1 MNVGQVLK
9 QLRPSPHRP
18 DSHGRRMPRKSKRL
32 TGYKHSISSNTRV
45 YIEKP
50 EDAWIITSFFNI
62 KIDYKFLKDSLVENL
77 FENATFNFFLNQ
89 NNDYLFTDTS
99 ELIEHDFGKLHP
111 ISAIE
116 ALKKFGLK
124 QLEEVKEKSYIRL

>member
-1 MNVGQVLK
+1 MEVK
-9 QLRPSPHRP
+9 QPRPKTQ
-18 DSHGRRMPRKSKRL
+18 DSDSFGKRMTGKRSRKTNSKR
-32 TGYKHSISSNTRV
+32 SVSPNVRV
-45 YIEKP
+45 YITKP
-50 EDAWIITSFFNI
+50 EDSWLITSFFNI

-77 FENATFNFFLNQ
+77 FENADFNFFLNQ
-89 NNDYLFTDTS
+89 HNDYLFIATS

-124 QLEEVKEKSYIRL
+124 RLEDAKEKSFIQI

>member
-1 MNVGQVLK
+1 MNVEQ
-9 QLRPSPHRP
+9 
-18 DSHGRRMPRKSKRL
+18 
-32 TGYKHSISSNTRV
+32 SISEKVHEQELLSGTITEPKPNKSGTFRITTRSNTHNYV
-45 YIEKP
+45 TKP
-50 EDAWIITSFFNI
+50 EDAWLITSFFNV

-77 FENATFNFFLNQ
+77 FENANFIFFLNQ
-89 NNDYLFTDTS
+89 NNDYLFIDTS

-124 QLEEVKEKSYIRL
+124 RLEDAKEKSYIRI

>member
-1 MNVGQVLK
+1 MEIKRSRPKTQNSDSFEMSVTEKRKVRTSPKRSTSPNV
-9 QLRPSPHRP
+9 
-18 DSHGRRMPRKSKRL
+18 
-32 TGYKHSISSNTRV
+32 RV
-45 YIEKP
+45 YITKP
-50 EDAWIITSFFNI
+50 EDAWLITSFFNI

-77 FENATFNFFLNQ
+77 FENADFNFFLNQ
-89 NNDYLFTDTS
+89 RNDYLFIATS

-124 QLEEVKEKSYIRL
+124 RLEDAKEKSFIQI